1 LSLSLDLSDTVVY
14 IMRGVK
20 PRESLGFFGGNLFI
34 LRRKE
39 MANDK
44 KGWQDI
50 SAMDPVIVLCLGAI
64 ALFVYFVASNISLH
78 G

>member
-1 LSLSLDLSDTVVY
+1 
-14 IMRGVK
+14 
-20 PRESLGFFGGNLFI
+20 
-34 LRRKE
+34 

-50 SAMDPVIVLCLGAI
+50 STMDPVIVLSLACI

>member
-1 LSLSLDLSDTVVY
+1 
-14 IMRGVK
+14 
-20 PRESLGFFGGNLFI
+20 
-34 LRRKE
+34 

-50 SAMDPVIVLCLGAI
+50 STMDPVIVLTLACI
-64 ALFVYFVASNISLH
+64 ALFIYFVASNISMQ